1 MSAGCALIL
10 MPTRVFSMA
19 GSGQARLRGP
29 TNGFAAPHE
38 TRNHLV
44 GSLVVEASRTFVNKD
59 NPIWDGNGINRDSV
73 NPSKCVISW
82 PRFID
87 MKMDTH
93 IPCTVLWLLY
103 AINASHSLSEKG
115 GSTYNIGL
123 LGCRVI
129 I

>member
-1 MSAGCALIL
+1 M
-10 MPTRVFSMA
+10 T

-38 TRNHLV
+38 TRDHLV

-59 NPIWDGNGINRDSV
+59 NPIWDVNGIDHDSV

-103 AINASHSLSEKG
+103 AINASHSFYYPRRGKYIQHWASWMPG
-115 GSTYNIGL
+115 YNL
-123 LGCRVI
+123 TLVR
-129 I
+129 